1 MKNRD
6 DVFYDGVSFC
16 DASFSPLY
24 SRSKRWSELDYG
36 FLLWQ
41 LELVELK

>member
-16 DASFSPLY
+16 DVSFSRLY
-24 SRSKRWSELDYG
+24 WRSRRWSELDYG
-36 FLLWQ
+36 FLRWK
-41 LELVELK
+41 LELVE